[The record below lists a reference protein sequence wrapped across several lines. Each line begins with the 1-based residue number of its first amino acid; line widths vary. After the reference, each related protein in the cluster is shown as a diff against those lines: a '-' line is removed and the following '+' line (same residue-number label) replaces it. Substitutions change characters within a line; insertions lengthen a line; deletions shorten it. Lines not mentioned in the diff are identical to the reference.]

1 MEKKSYINPECKF
14 LEMNGKNGLLQDLNI
29 IVSGSKVDNSGDIGF
44 SKEHDLDEEEDKEI
58 KNLWED

>member
-1 MEKKSYINPECKF
+1 MEKKSYINPKCKF
-14 LEMNGKNGLLQDLNI
+14 LEMNGKNGLLQI
-29 IVSGSKVDNSGDIGF
+29 IVSGSKVDNDGDIGF

>member
-29 IVSGSKVDNSGDIGF
+29 IVSGSKVDNGGDIGF

>member
-14 LEMNGKNGLLQDLNI
+14 LEMNGKNGLLQI
-29 IVSGSKVDNSGDIGF
+29 IVSGSKVDNDGDIGF

>member
-1 MEKKSYINPECKF
+1 MEKKSYINPKCKF
-14 LEMNGKNGLLQDLNI
+14 LEMNGKNGLLQI
-29 IVSGSKVDNSGDIGF
+29 IVSGSKVDNPDDIGF

>member
-1 MEKKSYINPECKF
+1 MEKKSYINPKCKF
-14 LEMNGKNGLLQDLNI
+14 LEMNGKNGLLEI
-29 IVSGSKVDNSGDIGF
+29 IVSSSKVDNDGDIGF

>member
-29 IVSGSKVDNSGDIGF
+29 IVSGSKVDNGEDIGF